1 MRRIDRIA
9 GVPLCFL
16 ASGFLKIWRRLRP
29 RPPRPIRRILFI
41 ELSEMGSAVLADPAM
56 RKARERTGAENY
68 FVIFT
73 QNAGSLSIM
82 GTIDP
87 CNVFTIGTSSL
98 WQLAIDT
105 LGFLRWTRRNA
116 IDTVV
121 DLELFSR
128 FTALLTGL
136 SGAERRIGFH
146 RFYNE
151 GLYRGEML
159 THRVDRQEFHCPDRC
174 TLEQGAD
181 VPYSKTVVGDDELT
195 LPVRPLS
202 AAARDRV
209 DTKIRTLAGR
219 DPARSRLV
227 LINANA
233 SDMLPQR
240 RWMRER
246 FVELIRRILA
256 ANDDAFVLLTGAPDE
271 RPDAEVLAAQCASN
285 RCIAFAGHTEL
296 ADLPALYARA
306 AVMVSNDSGPAHF
319 AAACGLPTIVLF
331 GPETPHLYRPLGNST
346 ALYAGLA
353 CSPCVSASN
362 HRKSACN
369 DNVCMRAISV
379 EQVFKAV
386 DDVLTA
392 QVREPT

>member
-1 MRRIDRIA
+1 
-9 GVPLCFL
+9 
-16 ASGFLKIWRRLRP
+16 
-29 RPPRPIRRILFI
+29 
-41 ELSEMGSAVLADPAM
+41 
-56 RKARERTGAENY
+56 
-68 FVIFT
+68 
-73 QNAGSLSIM
+73 
-82 GTIDP
+82 
-87 CNVFTIGTSSL
+87 
-98 WQLAIDT
+98 
-105 LGFLRWTRRNA
+105 
-116 IDTVV
+116 
-121 DLELFSR
+121 
-128 FTALLTGL
+128 L

-151 GLYRGEML
+151 GLYRGDML

-181 VPYSKTVVGDDELT
+181 VPYSKTIVRDEELT

-209 DTKIRTLAGR
+209 DAKIRTLAGR
-219 DPARSRLV
+219 DPARLRLV

-240 RWMRER
+240 RWKRER
-246 FVELIRRILA
+246 FVKLIRRILA
-256 ANDDAFVLLTGAPDE
+256 ANDDTFVLLTGAPDE
-271 RPDAEVLAAQCASN
+271 RPDAEALAAQCASN

-306 AVMVSNDSGPAHF
+306 AVSNDSGPAHF

-331 GPETPHLYRPLGNST
+331 GPETRIRPRGNST

-362 HRKSACN
+362 HRKSACKVTSAGA
-369 DNVCMRAISV
+369 DLS
-379 EQVFKAV
+379 QTTF
-386 DDVLTA
+386 T
-392 QVREPT
+392 